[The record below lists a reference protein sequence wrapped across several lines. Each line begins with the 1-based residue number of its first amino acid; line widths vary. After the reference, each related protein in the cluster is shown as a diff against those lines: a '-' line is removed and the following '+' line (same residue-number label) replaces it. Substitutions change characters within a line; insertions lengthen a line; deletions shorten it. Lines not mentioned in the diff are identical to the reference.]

1 VLIKMINAGAN
12 FRSTAFIKS
21 VFNNYYDK
29 RFNLIIKHLIMLGY
43 EFDKLGSVC
52 TDEISEDE
60 ELASL
65 VRNEAVKRA
74 VRDQLLIIKLIQNRL
89 LI

>member
-1 VLIKMINAGAN
+1 MLIKMINAGAN
-12 FRSTAFIKS
+12 FMSTAFIKS
-21 VFNNYYDK
+21 VFNYYYDD

-43 EFDKLGSVC
+43 VFYKLGNVY
-52 TDEISEDE
+52 TDKITEDE

-74 VRDQLLIIKLIQNRL
+74 VRDQLLIIKLLQNRL